1 MVDRSD
7 SGSSVFAS
15 QDDFGGRIGRV
26 AHELNT
32 PVSLIVGSLDNL
44 ERHVEALVRYFRAT
58 EARWLDEPGSAES
71 PSRAQLAYAA
81 ENAPRL
87 MAVCEEG
94 TRRLRFVL
102 DQLKSY
108 AAPPA
113 SDTVA
118 APVDVDEAVDRAVRA
133 FANRID
139 ASLVAKL
146 GTEGAPS
153 MLIDPGSLDQI
164 LGNLVDNAIDAV
176 ESVDDPRIWIVVG
189 HDVEAGMVELRV
201 RDNGSGVSPD
211 DRESIFEPFFTTRVR
226 GAGMGLGLAIARE
239 LAAAAGGSLELVADA
254 SRGTE
259 FLLRVPGAAGVAPSR

>member
-7 SGSSVFAS
+7 SGSPAFAS
-15 QDDFGGRIGRV
+15 QDDFGGRMGRV

-44 ERHVEALVRYFRAT
+44 ARHIDVLVRYFLAT
-58 EARWLDEPGSAES
+58 ENRLAEEPGSNET
-71 PSRAQLAYAA
+71 PSRSQLAYAA

-87 MAVCEEG
+87 MAVCGEG

-108 AAPPA
+108 GAPPSA
-113 SDTVA
+113 GTEA
-118 APVDVDEAVDRAVRA
+118 APVEVDEAVDRALRA

-139 ASLVAKL
+139 TSAIAKL
-146 GTEGAPS
+146 GTAGAPS
-153 MLIDPGSLDQI
+153 MLIDSGSLDQI
-164 LGNLVDNAIDAV
+164 LGNLVDNAIGAV
-176 ESVDDPRIWIVVG
+176 EGLDDPRIWVLAG
-189 HDVEAGMVELRV
+189 YDVEAGTVELRV
-201 RDNGSGVSPD
+201 RDNGAGVAPEN
-211 DRESIFEPFFTTRVR
+211 RESIFEPFFTTRER

-259 FLLRVPGAAGVAPSR
+259 FLLRVPAARGVAPSR